1 MRRPIMLAA
10 AVAAMSGAAV
20 GSAKA
25 QGTYWPWC
33 VDYNDGSYNCGF
45 ANYQQCLAT
54 AIRRRGLCRP
64 NPLPPGYGERP
75 RGNARARQH

>member
-1 MRRPIMLAA
+1 MLAA
-10 AVAAMSGAAV
+10 AAVVAWSDAALD
-20 GSAKA
+20 SAKA

-33 VDYNDGSYNCGF
+33 VEYRDGSYNCGF

-54 AIRRRGLCRP
+54 AIRLRGLCRP

-75 RGNARARQH
+75 RGDGRVRQR